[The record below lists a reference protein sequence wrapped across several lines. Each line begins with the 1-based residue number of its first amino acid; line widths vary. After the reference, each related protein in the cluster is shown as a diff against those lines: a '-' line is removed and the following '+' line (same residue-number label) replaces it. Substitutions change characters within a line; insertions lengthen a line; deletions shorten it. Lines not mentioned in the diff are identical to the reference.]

1 MVDDQQAGRT
11 LSPSEALVAVDVA
24 VRAACPHPVW
34 LSGEVDQVNTSGR
47 HLYMTLTDERTQIRA
62 AAIGLDAQRVR
73 GRLAIAGVVLE
84 RGAAV
89 AVFGHLRVY
98 QPRGLVELRI
108 IDINA
113 AVVAVGEAELERRR
127 VLEVIGSLGL
137 AERQRAMGTPVAPLR
152 VGVVTPGGQG
162 WDDFEARL
170 AMTPWAWDVRVLI
183 TPSEGP
189 TAPESIARAIRN
201 HSPHVDLMVVTRG
214 GGLGATTAYDTG
226 VVATSVCQAA
236 CPVIVAVGHNGDSP
250 VAEKVAW
257 RREMTPSLAAVAL
270 DRLLSA
276 QCDDLARELA
286 AAVADAEQLLAG
298 QTRQLEDAW
307 SGCRIELERV
317 GAARGLP
324 AAAGVPRALRA
335 APLGGRRR
343 LAAAVLAAVVAAL
356 LVLVIV
362 LAVLQ

>member
-1 MVDDQQAGRT
+1 MVDDQLVART
-11 LSPSEALVAVDVA
+11 LRPSEALAAVDVA
-24 VRAACPHPVW
+24 VLAACPHPVW
-34 LSGEVDQVNTSGR
+34 LSGEVDQVNTSRR

-73 GRLAIAGVVLE
+73 GRLVRAGVVLE

-89 AVFGHLRVY
+89 AVFGHPRVY

-113 AVVAVGEAELERRR
+113 AVAVGEAELERRR

-137 AERQRAMGTPVAPLR
+137 AERQRSMGTPIAPLR
-152 VGVVTPGGQG
+152 VGIVTPGGQG

-170 AMTPWAWDVRVLI
+170 AMTPWAWDLRVLI
-183 TPSEGP
+183 TPSEGAA
-189 TAPESIARAIRN
+189 APESIARAIRS

-214 GGLGATTAYDTG
+214 GGLGVTTAYDTG

-257 RREMTPSLAAVAL
+257 RREATPSLAAVAL
-270 DRLLSA
+270 DRLVSA
-276 QCDDLARELA
+276 QRDDLARELA
-286 AAVADAEQLLAG
+286 AAVADAEHLLAG
-298 QTRQLEDAW
+298 QTRQLEEAW
-307 SGCRIELERV
+307 SGC
-317 GAARGLP
+317 G
-324 AAAGVPRALRA
+324 
-335 APLGGRRR
+335 
-343 LAAAVLAAVVAAL
+343 
-356 LVLVIV
+356 
-362 LAVLQ
+362 